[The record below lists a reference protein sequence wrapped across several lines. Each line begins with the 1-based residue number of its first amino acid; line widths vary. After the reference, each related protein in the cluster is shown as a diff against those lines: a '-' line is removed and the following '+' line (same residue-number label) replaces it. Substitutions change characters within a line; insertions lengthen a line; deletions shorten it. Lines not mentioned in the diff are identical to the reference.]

1 MQFYV
6 ISPLLLITAY
16 KMLPISIVLSSGL
29 MACGFLV
36 TATLTGAYDFQ
47 SNTFSVFAYN
57 YTGKPDAPTT
67 YQDAIYIKP
76 WGRIAPYVGLALGYI
91 LFKQYKIKFRRKTV
105 TIALY
110 TSMWAVATFLAFWL
124 VYGLYFTW
132 HGHVLTTAENIIYI
146 TFGRVLWSLCMAV
159 VVFACHNGYGWFI
172 NSFLSM
178 KLWTPQCLF
187 GSPSSNDRHIW
198 ATSDRFPLH

>member
-36 TATLTGAYDFQ
+36 TVYRSYIYALTGAYDFQ
-47 SNTFSVFAYN
+47 SNAFSEFAYN

-105 TIALY
+105 TIVLY

-132 HGHVLTTAENIIYI
+132 HGHVPTTAENVIYI
-146 TFGRVLWSLCMAV
+146 TFGRVLRSLCMAV
-159 VVFACHNGYGWFI
+159 SRVLRIMLA
-172 NSFLSM
+172 
-178 KLWTPQCLF
+178 
-187 GSPSSNDRHIW
+187 
-198 ATSDRFPLH
+198 